1 MRARIERS
9 RRPRGACWLSAA
21 SWEKALLKK
30 RAVSYIKGA

>member
-1 MRARIERS
+1 MERR

-30 RAVSYIKGA
+30 RVVSYMECAQ